1 MPGVHLNLRRL
12 PGEKGKEAGFC
23 YSTVKREEREAK
35 ETFFS
40 HRLFASVAVKH
51 HLLRINLGTN
61 NDANSGSEMG
71 RCDGIWKAW
80 NAECG
85 VGGEFSLAC
94 EEGKRMSLSLRLS
107 LSFFSL
113 PIFPLLSS
121 CGFASDLSSFN
132 RCDATHIK
140 PGPAKVRRL
149 KSRLLYD
156 ACVTSPRVQRAR
168 HEALRRRQACTSDRV
183 AGASRVVRG
192 FRGIRVESRH
202 RRHPAGSLS
211 CPCRARHEMDHR
223 TWWGHDGGPRS
234 VGCVCT

>member
-61 NDANSGSEMG
+61 NDANSGSEMR

-80 NAECG
+80 NAR
-85 VGGEFSLAC
+85 V
-94 EEGKRMSLSLRLS
+94 R
-107 LSFFSL
+107 
-113 PIFPLLSS
+113 SS

-140 PGPAKVRRL
+140 PGSPKMRRL

-168 HEALRRRQACTSDRV
+168 HEALRRQACTSDGV

-202 RRHPAGSLS
+202 RRHPAWSLS

-223 TWWGHDGGPRS
+223 TWWGHDGGARS